1 MASTRPRSSSRARE
15 GLRASGGERGGGE
28 KGNQS
33 RNHTKKNT
41 FLTRQNDAILEEQ
54 RGWGVGP
61 ASGAR
66 EGERCL
72 REYGTRTRRVVHGLV
87 RAGACARRRNVEA
100 NRASVPGCEYRDKTT
115 DLAETRC
122 PLHSKIDGS
131 KTQQIPQIVLRS
143 VGTGEAG
150 RTQPRRSRVRSS
162 SGCPIR
168 RRAPPPALPDA
179 HVARRRD
186 GESRANLGAPS
197 MRREM
202 VRLPLRASDA
212 RARPPDAPIRGVRV
226 ETTTPT
232 PPPAPSSTS
241 TGRSTRARWMRCA
254 PSAPPRC
261 RAASPPPPRDPSVTS
276 LDPSRVGASEPRVRS
291 LTPSNLGASTP
302 AARGASAPIASALGC

>member
-1 MASTRPRSSSRARE
+1 MGSRTCVGRARGRALPPRVRNANEACRPRSRPRGRVCASAERRGE
-15 GLRASGGERGGGE
+15 PRVCTGLRV
-28 KGNQS
+28 Q
-33 RNHTKKNT
+33 
-41 FLTRQNDAILEEQ
+41 RQDDRL
-54 RGWGVGP
+54 
-61 ASGAR
+61 
-66 EGERCL
+66 
-72 REYGTRTRRVVHGLV
+72 
-87 RAGACARRRNVEA
+87 RRN
-100 NRASVPGCEYRDKTT
+100 SLSST
-115 DLAETRC
+115 
-122 PLHSKIDGS
+122 HIKIDGS

-232 PPPAPSSTS
+232 PPPPVRHPQ
-241 TGRSTRARWMRCA
+241 GVPRAR
-254 PSAPPRC
+254 
-261 RAASPPPPRDPSVTS
+261 
-276 LDPSRVGASEPRVRS
+276 G
-291 LTPSNLGASTP
+291 G
-302 AARGASAPIASALGC
+302 